1 MTGQCD
7 NNFMAKTELDIPT
20 LFGKNVQKYRKMAG
34 LTQAELSKQLEITQ
48 KHLSIIETG
57 TQFAS
62 ASLIA
67 RISKEL
73 NVPPAA
79 LFGDDPTQA
88 YFDKLYARLAAH
100 MENKINWLKSTLS
113 AEIKDALSSPDSHTS
128 KKSL

>member
-1 MTGQCD
+1 MEE
-7 NNFMAKTELDIPT
+7 TELDIPS

-62 ASLIA
+62 ATLIA
-67 RISKEL
+67 RIAKEL

-79 LFGDDPTQA
+79 LFGDDLTQE
-88 YFDKLYARLAAH
+88 YFDKLYTNITAH
-100 MENKINWLKSTLS
+100 FDNKINWLRTALYNDIVGDITLR
-113 AEIKDALSSPDSHTS
+113 LSSMPEQ
-128 KKSL
+128 K

>member
-1 MTGQCD
+1 MEE
-7 NNFMAKTELDIPT
+7 TELNIPI

-34 LTQAELSKQLEITQ
+34 LTQTELSKRLEITQ

-67 RISKEL
+67 RISQEL

-79 LFGDDPTQA
+79 LFGDDLTQA
-88 YFDKLYARLAAH
+88 YFDKLYARLATH
-100 MENKINWLKSTLS
+100 FENKINWLRTTLS
-113 AEIKDALSSPDSHTS
+113 NEISDELSRQLAE
-128 KKSL
+128 KK

>member
-1 MTGQCD
+1 MEE
-7 NNFMAKTELDIPT
+7 TELNIPN

-34 LTQAELSKQLEITQ
+34 LTQAELSKRLEITQ

-62 ASLIA
+62 ATLIA

-79 LFGDDPTQA
+79 LFGDDLTQA
-88 YFDKLYARLAAH
+88 YFDKLYNRIATH
-100 MENKINWLKSTLS
+100 FENKLNWLKTNLS
-113 AEIKDALSSPDSHTS
+113 NEIAAELEKQLNSESNQN
-128 KKSL
+128 K